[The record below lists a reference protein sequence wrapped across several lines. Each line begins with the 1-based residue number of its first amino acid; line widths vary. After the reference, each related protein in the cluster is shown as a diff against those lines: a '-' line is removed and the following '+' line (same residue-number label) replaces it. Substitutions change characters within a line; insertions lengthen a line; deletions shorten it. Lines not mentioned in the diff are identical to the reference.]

1 MQPKHISIN
10 QNTSVSQ
17 FIEPGKVSVI
27 VLDGN
32 QNAAYVVEAP
42 EHGHTI
48 IETFKGGFDRVRFD
62 HSYKVKK

>member
-1 MQPKHISIN
+1 MQTKHISIN

-42 EHGHTI
+42 EHGKTI
-48 IETFKGGFDRVRFD
+48 IQTVKGGLARCDYEIGHKFN
-62 HSYKVKK
+62 

>member
-17 FIEPGKVSVI
+17 FIEPGTVSII

-32 QNAAYVVEAP
+32 QNAAYIVEAP
-42 EHGHTI
+42 EHGDTI
-48 IETFKGGFDRVRFD
+48 IETFKGGFDRIRYD

>member
-10 QNTSVSQ
+10 QESNITQ
-17 FIEPGKVSVI
+17 FIEQGKVSVI

-32 QNAAYVVEAP
+32 QNAAYSVEAP
-42 EHGHTI
+42 EHGQTI

-62 HSYKVKK
+62 HSYKVNK

>member
-1 MQPKHISIN
+1 MQPKHIPIN
-10 QNTSVSQ
+10 QNTGISQ

-42 EHGHTI
+42 EHGKTI
-48 IETFKGGFDRVRFD
+48 IQT
-62 HSYKVKK
+62 VKAGSL